1 MIFDFILNIIFD
13 VLNLVIS
20 PFSLLP
26 DVSLT
31 GELADAIATIKPYY
45 ASLSE
50 ILPIGTLVAIIA
62 VEVIVDGSILT
73 YKLIRWGYQKLPFI
87 N

>member
-1 MIFDFILNIIFD
+1 MIFDFILNLIFE
-13 VLNLVIS
+13 VLNFVIS

-26 DVSLT
+26 DVSLPS
-31 GELADAIATIKPYY
+31 EFLASIEVVKPYY
-45 ASLSE
+45 ASLDA
-50 ILPIGTLVAIIA
+50 IFPVGTLIAIIA

-73 YKLIRWGYQKLPFI
+73 YRLIRWGYQKLPFI